1 MNTLIQLHEKHKKN
15 NNDNIQRAYKILQ
28 QVSINNIGYVWT
40 CCLIIIQDSKTVFF
54 LYNHILKVIVDK

>member
-28 QVSINNIGYVWT
+28 QVSINNIGYV
-40 CCLIIIQDSKTVFF
+40 
-54 LYNHILKVIVDK
+54 